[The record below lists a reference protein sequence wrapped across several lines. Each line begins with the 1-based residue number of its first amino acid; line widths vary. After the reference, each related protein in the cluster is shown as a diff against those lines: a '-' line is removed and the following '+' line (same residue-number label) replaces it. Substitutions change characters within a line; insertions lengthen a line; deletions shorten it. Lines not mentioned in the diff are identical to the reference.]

1 MGVVVR
7 LGQGTRELA
16 GSAAPRFRGW
26 PWGKPSE
33 RAAVRVEIG
42 KLTAARRTQR
52 TNHEVEIKLK
62 VNKATH
68 LDTL

>member
-1 MGVVVR
+1 
-7 LGQGTRELA
+7 
-16 GSAAPRFRGW
+16 
-26 PWGKPSE
+26 
-33 RAAVRVEIG
+33 VRVEIG